1 MSRLPWSF
9 WLGSSTSPLAM
20 TMSNLSAGSAGLKP
34 RGAGWAAA
42 WATSVGAWAP
52 APGVCPASVTPAA
65 AAVVERRKF
74 RRVTSM
80 PDLLARGA
88 AHGRRLAREP
98 EALPRV
104 RDRSALHL
112 QDGHVTVRV
121 VADVEVLAV
130 RAEDDPLG
138 QAAHLDLADLRYLL
152 TIDLEYDDL
161 ARLVRKPGVLR
172 HAGAAVEEDRNCD
185 LARRADREALGRVA
199 DNDAVDDARWS
210 RLEVDN
216 THGVHVA
223 VGGAR
228 VTVVGRESDLA
239 VRRDVDVVRPEPRGH
254 VVLGVGDL
262 LTVDLQHGDFVA
274 RELDRE
280 RALAVGRDGN
290 SRDHL
295 AHRHRVDQL
304 HLLALDREDADRV
317 VGAVR
322 DERQIASAVD
332 REARGLLADLHGR
345 DVRRWICGEV
355 DDVELGVGR
364 GLPGAAVL
372 HPGHRVGDEPELAV
386 RRDLEV
392 RRRAEDRVHQGK
404 AREDPRRLSV
414 RDVDDRD
421 RVLSRREEERL
432 ARVVPGHFLVV
443 ADDHELR
450 VGRERSQRESHH
462 EQERQLEAHVVLRW
476 VCGLRRAAASR
487 AAALRDAKR
496 SRGSRQP

>member
-112 QDGHVTVRV
+112 EDGHVAVGV

-138 QAAHLDLADLRYLL
+138 QAAHLDLADLRHLL
-152 TIDLEYDDL
+152 AVDPQYDDL
-161 ARLVRKPGVLR
+161 ARAVREPGVLR
-172 HAGAAVEEDRNCD
+172 HAGAAVEQDGDGD
-185 LARRADREALGRVA
+185 LAGRADREALGRVT
-199 DNDAVDDARWS
+199 DDHPIDDARWI
-210 RLEVDN
+210 RLKVDD
-216 THGVHVA
+216 THRVHVT
-223 VGGAR
+223 VGGPAVSVVRAVRYQRQIAR
-228 VTVVGRESDLA
+228 AVDGEAGGLFADLH
-239 VRRDVDVVRPEPRGH
+239 RRDVRG
-254 VVLGVGDL
+254 
-262 LTVDLQHGDFVA
+262 
-274 RELDRE
+274 R
-280 RALAVGRDGN
+280 
-290 SRDHL
+290 
-295 AHRHRVDQL
+295 
-304 HLLALDREDADRV
+304 
-317 VGAVR
+317 
-322 DERQIASAVD
+322 
-332 REARGLLADLHGR
+332 ARGQ
-345 DVRRWICGEV
+345 V

-372 HPGHRVGDEPELAV
+372 RPRHRVGDERQLAV
-386 RRDLEV
+386 GGDLEV
-392 RRRAEDRVHQGK
+392 RRRPEDRVHQRE
-404 AREDPRRLSV
+404 AHEDPRRLTV
-414 RDVDDRD
+414 RDVHDGHG
-421 RVLSRREEERL
+421 VLSGREEDRL
-432 ARVVPGHFLVV
+432 SRVVPGHLLVV
-443 ADDHELR
+443 ADEHELR
-450 VGRERSQRESHH
+450 GRLGGR
-462 EQERQLEAHVVLRW
+462 RW
-476 VCGLRRAAASR
+476 
-487 AAALRDAKR
+487 
-496 SRGSRQP
+496 RGR